1 MGLCDQQKLSVRSDQ
16 AAGLL
21 CEQCGG
27 MLATTWQPC
36 ANNVLNGWQGW
47 WRQCGHPVAT
57 VCSHGGD
64 SVALRPML
72 PHSTHNNSSQ
82 EQF

>member
-1 MGLCDQQKLSVRSDQ
+1 
-16 AAGLL
+16 
-21 CEQCGG
+21 

-64 SVALRPML
+64 SVVTLWRQCGHPVATVCSHGGDSVALRPMQ
-72 PHSTHNNSSQ
+72 PHSTYNDSSQ
-82 EQF
+82 